1 MKDKLVTIV
10 ICLFL
15 ILSVITVAIQRVE
28 GYDEK
33 NVANESNLRDT
44 KQDGEYVENSIQERG
59 NPSETKRET
68 KHDFYEHNH
77 GDMSIDGRWENQ
89 EKSVYPREKSLRTE
103 PSKESSSIS
112 LGATE
117 SENYSEVRDPIRID
131 SNDDLADKAEDEN
144 WVGNGSEN
152 DPYIIKGYEIDG
164 GGHGYSIYIGNVT
177 HHFEVYECRIYNTSG
192 GEGEYFNNNGIHLF
206 NTSNGKIQDNIISR
220 NSQSGIYFSHVENSV
235 ISNNTIYSNEGHE
248 VQIEESD
255 NIEVLNNRIQG
266 EKHPSDLLSSRDN
279 AEYSKDSIMVQLRS
293 PDDDMIKKWGEE
305 RALKFTTDEIANTVA
320 GITSRIYPTFNMAEI
335 SLEGEIGVKNAV
347 ESLVVR
353 EEVIHAEPNYIMETT
368 ATPNDPGYDSL
379 WAMPTIDAPN
389 AWDITTGSEEVVV
402 AVIDSG
408 IDYNHPDLKDNMW
421 TSEEGHHGYNAI
433 NNSYYPM
440 DDTGHGTH
448 VAGTIGA
455 VGNNDLGVV
464 GVNWNVSLMAVKFL
478 GETGT
483 GTVGDAIAG
492 LEYVLEM
499 KRDGENIVATSNSWG
514 GTGFSELLYE
524 AIEKHQQEGISFV
537 AAAGNNRADVD
548 KTPFY
553 PANYDLTNIISVGAT
568 DPDDDLAWFS
578 NYGRRSVHVGAPGVN
593 INSTL
598 PDEQYGHLSG
608 TSMAAPHVSGLIA
621 LLRSHHPTYD
631 HNQLKNVILSSSDQ
645 PNTLQ
650 NLTLTEG
657 RINAYQALELS
668 PDPENIRLWVHR
680 PTSEIPWGEETPMSI
695 SLNDGVNPIKGAN
708 VSVEFSTGENIVYLE
723 DDGSGGDQSS
733 DGYYTGEWIP
743 RTLGEVELH
752 VTAELNDGREI
763 TKNVTVRVR
772 GESGIAL
779 LNSHNNILR
788 ENQMT
793 NNYHGVSFYNSLSN
807 IMSDNLMVNH
817 NQAGIRIYE
826 SKDNELNNQTI
837 SDSEYGIL
845 FERADRNSVFDCT
858 ILDTLMGIR
867 LKDSKDNTFSNNY
880 LSDNIYG
887 IIVESSNENTFI
899 DNEIS
904 SNLFYGMILYQS
916 NSNRVK
922 DNIFDDHLAYG
933 IYLLETEDNLLTE
946 NTVSNTSFAIFLLDA
961 DRNKLEDNHLS
972 DNLISIYI
980 RDSEKVTLTE
990 NTMID
995 GGIYISG
1002 LSIEYWNTHLIDS
1015 SNTVNGD
1022 SVIYWKNMR
1031 GGTVPQDA
1039 GQIILAN
1046 CNGVIVKDQEISGG
1060 SVGILLGFSSYITL
1074 KGNNVENSLWEGI
1087 TLFESDGNLL
1097 ENNTASENEFPGIFL
1112 SKSDGNTLA
1121 DNTAS
1126 NNNYGI
1132 ITFESNNNNLIH
1144 NTITSNLEEGITLIE
1159 SDGNLLKNNLA
1170 SENEFPGIFLFGSN
1184 YNGIVGNT
1192 LEENGFGL
1200 VLAYSANNTF
1210 TENTVLNNHHIGIYL
1225 EYSNQNTFNANDVD
1239 LNEQG
1244 ISILR
1249 SDQNSLTE
1257 NLISNN
1263 TDIGIYIVNS
1273 SENSLY
1279 RNKIIQNGEQAW
1291 DNGNN
1296 SWDKGDPAEDGE
1308 GGNYWSDYDGVDR
1321 GDGIGDE
1328 PYLIEGNENQD
1339 SYPWMTEDMVLDVEE
1354 EKEKNILERI
1364 LDRIRDKI
1372 ELPDPPRRP
1381 ERPDMPQIPGFSFL
1395 LLILGLVSAVAI
1407 HHRKKR

>member
-492 LEYVLEM
+492 LEYVLER

-553 PANYDLTNIISVGAT
+553 PANYDLTNIISVAAT
-568 DPDDDLAWFS
+568 DENDELAEFS
-578 NYGRRSVHVGAPGVN
+578 NYGKRSIHVGAPGVN
-593 INSTL
+593 INSTVL
-598 PDEQYGHLSG
+598 DGQYDYASG
-608 TSMAAPHVSGLIA
+608 TSMAVPHVSGLIA

-680 PTSEIPWGEETPMSI
+680 PTSEIPWGEKTPISV

-708 VSVEFSTGENIVYLE
+708 VSVEFSTGEDTVYLE
-723 DDGSGGDQSS
+723 DDGSGGDQSG

-743 RTLGEVELH
+743 LILGEVELH
-752 VTAELNDGREI
+752 VTAEMNDGREI
-763 TKNVTVRVR
+763 MKNVTVTVR
-772 GESGIAL
+772 GDSGIAL
-779 LNSHNNILR
+779 LESDYNLLSLNNVTKNYYGISLYNSQSNELKNNILR
-788 ENQMT
+788 ENQEGGIRLYESD
-793 NNYHGVSFYNSLSN
+793 NNELENHTISYGEKGVSFERSNENFILNS
-807 IMSDNLMVNH
+807 
-817 NQAGIRIYE
+817 
-826 SKDNELNNQTI
+826 TI
-837 SDSEYGIL
+837 SDNYDGL
-845 FERADRNSVFDCT
+845 FFDSSHNNT
-858 ILDTLMGIR
+858 ILGNTVSKNDNHGIW
-867 LKDSKDNTFSNNY
+867 LDHSNNTK
-880 LSDNIYG
+880 I
-887 IIVESSNENTFI
+887 I

-904 SNLFYGMILYQS
+904 NNY
-916 NSNRVK
+916 N
-922 DNIFDDHLAYG
+922 G
-933 IYLLETEDNLLTE
+933 ILLERSNNTEIKF
-946 NTVSNTSFAIFLLDA
+946 NTVSKNGANGIWLDYSHRNEITANIVSNNMFRGIDLHRSNHTYLGRNTISNSTTGMDIARSKSAVITNNTLINDSINIWGS
-961 DRNKLEDNHLS
+961 RLS
-972 DNLISIYI
+972 WWDTHSI
-980 RDSEKVTLTE
+980 DT
-990 NTMID
+990 
-995 GGIYISG
+995 
-1002 LSIEYWNTHLIDS
+1002 
-1015 SNTVNGD
+1015 SNTVNGNP
-1022 SVIYWKNMR
+1022 VYYWKNKTQR
-1031 GGTVPQDA
+1031 TVPLGA
-1039 GQIILAN
+1039 GQVLLVNCTDIIVEN
-1046 CNGVIVKDQEISGG
+1046 QNVSDG
-1060 SVGILLGFSSYITL
+1060 SIGILFGFS
-1074 KGNNVENSLWEGI
+1074 
-1087 TLFESDGNLL
+1087 D
-1097 ENNTASENEFPGIFL
+1097 NNTVVN
-1112 SKSDGNTLA
+1112 
-1121 DNTAS
+1121 
-1126 NNNYGI
+1126 
-1132 ITFESNNNNLIH
+1132 
-1144 NTITSNLEEGITLIE
+1144 
-1159 SDGNLLKNNLA
+1159 
-1170 SENEFPGIFLFGSN
+1170 
-1184 YNGIVGNT
+1184 
-1192 LEENGFGL
+1192 
-1200 VLAYSANNTF
+1200 
-1210 TENTVLNNHHIGIYL
+1210 NTVLNNDKGIRLFKSNYNTIVGNTASNSTNSWFTLSYAIWISRSNYNEVVENTLLNNDGHSIYL
-1225 EYSNQNTFNANDVD
+1225 SNSNKNFIANNIANNNRWRALQLLGSHGNT
-1239 LNEQG
+1239 L
-1244 ISILR
+1244 
-1249 SDQNSLTE
+1249 
-1257 NLISNN
+1257 SNN
-1263 TDIGIYIVNS
+1263 IASDSRYGIAVLSASKKNILM
-1273 SENSLY
+1273 ENNISDNNRSGLNILFQSNDNHIKKNTIS
-1279 RNKIIQNGEQAW
+1279 RNRDGIHIWESMNNTIAKNKIIENEVQAW
-1291 DNGNN
+1291 DNGDND
-1296 SWDKGDPAEDGE
+1296 WDAGDPADIGE
-1308 GGNYWSDYDGVDR
+1308 GGNYWSDYEGRDR

-1339 SYPWMTEDMVLDVEE
+1339 SFPWMSEDMLRYEE
-1354 EKEKNILERI
+1354 DKNILDII
-1364 LDRIRDKI
+1364 LDWIDFSDFI
-1372 ELPDPPRRP
+1372 EKPNIP
-1381 ERPDMPQIPGFSFL
+1381 EREEIPGFTSVP
-1395 LLILGLVSAVAI
+1395 LIIASIISVLI
-1407 HHRKKR
+1407 YRKKKER